1 MIKFLKGAEGYIPTA
16 NIMGIDAA
24 ADANDVTV
32 FFKAD
37 DNSAGEGKYVLD
49 GGSAGVPGAIAEA
62 IIEEINFGKQVVI
75 DLAGVHKEV
84 TAVTFDGT
92 VS

>member
-1 MIKFLKGAEGYIPTA
+1 MIKFLKGAEGYIPVA

-24 ADANDVTV
+24 TDANDVTV

-37 DNSAGEGKYVLD
+37 DNSAGEGTYVLD
-49 GGSAGVPGAIAEA
+49 GGSAGVPAKIAEA
-62 IIEEINFGKQVVI
+62 IIEEINFGKQVFV
-75 DLAGVHKEV
+75 DLAEIHKEV

-92 VS
+92 V